1 MAQQWEYITL
11 RISWGK
17 TGDGSKDLEGW
28 TTGDN
33 KYFAS
38 LGELLQPWG
47 VQGWE
52 LVSVVVAYWHLHI
65 GNRNG
70 EIDVYRAF
78 LKRPKP

>member
-38 LGELLQPWG
+38 LGELCSRGECKVGNL
-47 VQGWE
+47 
-52 LVSVVVAYWHLHI
+52 LVWSSRTGTYTSEI
-65 GNRNG
+65 GMGRLMC
-70 EIDVYRAF
+70 IAPF
-78 LKRPKP
+78 